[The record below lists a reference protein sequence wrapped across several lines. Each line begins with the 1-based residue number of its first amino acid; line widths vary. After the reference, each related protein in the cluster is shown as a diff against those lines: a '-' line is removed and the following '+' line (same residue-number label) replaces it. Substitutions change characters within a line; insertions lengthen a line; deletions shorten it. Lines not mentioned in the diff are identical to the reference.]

1 MKLPY
6 NAVDLKSTEAVCTDG
21 GTYGYKSYC
30 GYSFVNYCRPV
41 VYYCRPVKYCSTA
54 TVTTPTVTEPEPEP
68 VVETPAVPTPTVTT
82 PTTTTTTTTS
92 CYYNTSP
99 QYFVGYGAAYPPEV
113 AASLGSSSYSCPYC
127 SAYRSG
133 IY

>member
-21 GTYGYKSYC
+21 GMYSYKGYC

-41 VYYCRPVKYCSTA
+41 VYYCRPVTYCYTPA
-54 TVTTPTVTEPEPEP
+54 VTTPTVTEPEPEP
-68 VVETPAVPTPTVTT
+68 VVETPAVTTPTVTT

-92 CYYNTSP
+92 YYNTSP
-99 QYFVGYGAAYPPEV
+99 QYFVGYGAAYTPEV
-113 AASLGSSSYSCPYC
+113 AAALGSSTYSCPYC
-127 SAYRSG
+127 SAYRSS
-133 IY
+133 IC